1 MPGTPAMRAP
11 SAVHKPAISSLS
23 SGDASVSPGEAIRA
37 LGSPDLSIGSLRE
50 LAGVEQRTAPAPAV
64 SGWSSG
70 EAPAAAVRHLTP
82 EPQRPSGDPDAVRIR
97 PVGLIMLGVMFI
109 ALGVVLGV
117 VVVRFFFSPTPAPM
131 PAPVSPP
138 PVSAPPS
145 AS

>member
-1 MPGTPAMRAP
+1 MP
-11 SAVHKPAISSLS
+11 
-23 SGDASVSPGEAIRA
+23 PGEAIRA

-64 SGWSSG
+64 SGGWSSG
-70 EAPAAAVRHLTP
+70 ESPALAARHITP
-82 EPQRPSGDPDAVRIR
+82 EPMRPSGDPDAVRIR

-117 VVVRFFFSPTPAPM
+117 VVVRFFFSPAPTPVP
-131 PAPVSPP
+131 PPVSPP